1 MKPNASLSL
10 LRLGIAAAALVAAL
24 PASAAVS
31 SAVGKALNQAAAA
44 AKSGN
49 SAAAISAVKTAQAA
63 AKTPEEV
70 QKSAQMAGYVYTR
83 AGRYSEAAAAL
94 QTAGAS
100 PRQLAPLYYQAGQYD
115 KAIGLAKQAGGE
127 DMQILIAQAYTK
139 QGKPQDA
146 VKAYNAL
153 IKANGP
159 KPIYLENLA
168 GAQYKA
174 GDKKGY
180 LETTTKLIR
189 VDGSAARWKTLL
201 VDLRTHPMR
210 PESKL
215 AVYHLMSATNT
226 IDRPED
232 YAEFAKLALVANQAG
247 IAQGAL
253 AKSGGGTDAMSQ
265 KMAQAANSMAAKAA
279 VEAPKLASDPK
290 TAVRGGNAF
299 LGIGQYPQA
308 IAAFDKAIAANGTD
322 ADQARVF
329 KGIAAL
335 RAGNAALAKQSF
347 ASVTDKNG
355 MKDIADLWALYASTR
370 GSIAAP
376 APAKAA

>member
-49 SAAAISAVKTAQAA
+49 TSAAIAAVKTAQAQ
-63 AKTPEEV
+63 AKTPEEI

-94 QTAGAS
+94 QSAGAS

-127 DMQILIAQAYTK
+127 DMQILVAQAYTK
-139 QGKPQDA
+139 QGKPQEA
-146 VKAYNAL
+146 VKAYNTL

-210 PESKL
+210 PEAKL

-265 KMAQAANSMAAKAA
+265 KMAQASASMSAKAA
-279 VEAPKLASDPK
+279 TEAPKLAADPK

-308 IAAFDKAIAANGTD
+308 IVAYDKAIAANGAD

-335 RAGNAALAKQSF
+335 RAGNTGLAKQSF
-347 ASVTDKNG
+347 AGVTDKNG
-355 MKDIADLWALYASTR
+355 MKDIADLWALFASTR